1 MDLGK
6 SWNIL
11 EYIKKKKKVEKVK
24 PKNKTNFIAIKSFW
38 NELEHEN

>member
-11 EYIKKKKKVEKVK
+11 EYIKKKKVEKVK
-24 PKNKTNFIAIKSFW
+24 PQNETNFIAIKSYW
-38 NELEHEN
+38 NKLEHEN